1 MTAEQKKLGED
12 KPERAGVIERFRLG
26 KGITKEDHENGQW
39 TKEYIELE
47 VKLPEKATT
56 KDLVSNFTAAEYMI
70 DQLLEQPKTVAPP
83 EKKSAE
89 PQVKITMTPAE
100 VDALSWIASNWVRKD
115 DADRK
120 ARPGEDA
127 WIKEEETRDHRLM
140 EMLKAGGGKFEL
152 PGVYT
157 FEHKLREGYA
167 TGLIVRHGPK
177 KAGK

>member
-26 KGITKEDHENGQW
+26 KGITKELEGQW

-70 DQLLEQPKTVAPP
+70 DQLLEQPKTAAPP
-83 EKKSAE
+83 EKKTAE
-89 PQVKITMTPAE
+89 PQVKIIMTPDE
-100 VDALSWIASNWVRKD
+100 VNALPWTASQWVRKG

-120 ARPGEDA
+120 ARTGEDA
-127 WIKEEETRDHRLM
+127 WMKEEDCRDPRLL

-177 KAGK
+177 RESAKK